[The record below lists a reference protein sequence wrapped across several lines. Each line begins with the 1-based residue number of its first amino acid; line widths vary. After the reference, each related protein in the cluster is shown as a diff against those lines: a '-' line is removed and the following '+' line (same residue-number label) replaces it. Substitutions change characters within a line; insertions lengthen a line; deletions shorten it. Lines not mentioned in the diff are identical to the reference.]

1 MVGLNKV
8 LLIGGLGRDPEA
20 RVSPNG
26 TPMTCFSLGV
36 ERTWVAAD
44 GERHEVVDWFNVVT
58 WRRLAEI
65 CAQHLSKGSRVYVE
79 GRLETRSWE
88 DPQGQRH
95 YRTEVVASDMI
106 LLDHRSGGRAPEG
119 TGELRSEGTSN
130 GTGACAPVSDREA

>member
-8 LLIGGLGRDPEA
+8 LLIGTLGRDPET
-20 RVSPNG
+20 RCSPNG

-36 ERTWVAAD
+36 ERAWVDAD
-44 GERHEVVDWFNVVT
+44 GERHEVIDWFNVVT

-88 DPQGQRH
+88 DAQGQRH
-95 YRTEVVASDMI
+95 YRTEVVAGDMI
-106 LLDHRSGGRAPEG
+106 ILDRGGRG
-119 TGELRSEGTSN
+119 TLERTAGS
-130 GTGACAPVSDREA
+130 SDPAM